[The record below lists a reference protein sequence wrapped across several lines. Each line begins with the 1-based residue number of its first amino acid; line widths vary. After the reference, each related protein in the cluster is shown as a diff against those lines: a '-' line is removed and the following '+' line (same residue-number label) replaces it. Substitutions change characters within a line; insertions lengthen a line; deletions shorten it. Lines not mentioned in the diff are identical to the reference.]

1 MPTAT
6 KPQSNSRKTPAPNAK
21 PAPRR
26 AQRNTPPRQTL
37 NSASASVGASVAEW
51 RDGAAAR
58 PRPTKR
64 VGWGLFQDD
73 VRRGRLISLAG
84 LAILA
89 ALALSFATSPD
100 YHGSRR

>member
-6 KPQSNSRKTPAPNAK
+6 KPKPKMPKPATGATNPK
-21 PAPRR
+21 PAPRQAR
-26 AQRNTPPRQTL
+26 PNTPPPRKTL
-37 NSASASVGASVAEW
+37 HSASESVGAQVAEW
-51 RDGAAAR
+51 RTALRR

-73 VRRGRLISLAG
+73 VRRGRLVSLAG

-89 ALALSFATSPD
+89 ALALSIATSPD
-100 YHGSRR
+100 Y